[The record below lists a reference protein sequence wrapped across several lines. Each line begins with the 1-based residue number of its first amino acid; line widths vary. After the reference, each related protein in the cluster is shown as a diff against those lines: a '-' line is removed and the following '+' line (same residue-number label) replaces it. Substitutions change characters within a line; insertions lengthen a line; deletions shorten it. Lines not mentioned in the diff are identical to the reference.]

1 MREGNV
7 DRALHHVLGDELHLA
22 PAVEVPGAPGFQRAL
37 GTRAR
42 RFRWRQLRWL
52 CRLRRRR
59 GLARLERPR
68 EAVGVLDRPHAH
80 RHPRERPGQG
90 VAEGPRLQA
99 LAVAERRRGR
109 RAARGNGARGQV
121 RVRADGPAVGLEVA
135 LEHVGR
141 GLVEGL
147 ELGVEERHE
156 LRRDLVLPPLERVE
170 LRQRR
175 VQVADELP
183 DPGAALDDVG
193 VGAGGRLEVRQRP
206 LRRRDVAREV
216 RRARGRRR
224 ENAARLQVPER
235 RAAQELDAA
244 RGERGLARAERR
256 RVRRRRRQAQRPVER
271 RVPPVVLHRA
281 RVARSDAHRPRA
293 AGGAHRRGRRLD
305 DAPPLVARDLLGP
318 VQQRRVGGRPR
329 SSAHRSTSAAT
340 RSAASECAIRPSCAA
355 K

>member
-1 MREGNV
+1 M
-7 DRALHHVLGDELHLA
+7 
-22 PAVEVPGAPGFQRAL
+22 
-37 GTRAR
+37 
-42 RFRWRQLRWL
+42 
-52 CRLRRRR
+52 
-59 GLARLERPR
+59 
-68 EAVGVLDRPHAH
+68 
-80 RHPRERPGQG
+80 
-90 VAEGPRLQA
+90 
-99 LAVAERRRGR
+99 
-109 RAARGNGARGQV
+109 
-121 RVRADGPAVGLEVA
+121 
-135 LEHVGR
+135 
-141 GLVEGL
+141 
-147 ELGVEERHE
+147 EERHE

-224 ENAARLQVPER
+224 EDAARRQVPER

-281 RVARSDAHRPRA
+281 RVARGDAHRPRA

-305 DAPPLVARDLLGP
+305 DATPLVARDLLGP
-318 VQQRRVGGRPR
+318 VQQRRVERPPQEFGAPLDLGRDAVGGERVRDPTVLRGEVAHARDDARARVRLRERGRGGPAARRRAGQVEHPR
-329 SSAHRSTSAAT
+329 EALRRGTVQDLRARDAGAVEGQLHSYDCRVHRRWMAFLVACYDSSLLMQAAILKRCLVNAVDFATSN
-340 RSAASECAIRPSCAA
+340 P
-355 K
+355 